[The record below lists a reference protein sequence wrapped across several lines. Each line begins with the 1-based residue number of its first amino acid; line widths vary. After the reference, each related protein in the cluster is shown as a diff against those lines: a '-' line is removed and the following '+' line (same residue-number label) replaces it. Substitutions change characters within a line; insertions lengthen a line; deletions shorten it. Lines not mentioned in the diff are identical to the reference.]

1 MPSRAPPPDP
11 LPPKPCPRVSNPRPQ
26 GMRRLLELLS
36 RKRTFLDTGVHST
49 DMPAAAAASLSLF
62 HRGVQACLRVSAG
75 VFLAEQRNRRRQHP
89 ILEHLSSR
97 KNERLELRRLVQA
110 GELDR
115 AIALLRRG

>member
-1 MPSRAPPPDP
+1 MPA
-11 LPPKPCPRVSNPRPQ
+11 
-26 GMRRLLELLS
+26 
-36 RKRTFLDTGVHST
+36 
-49 DMPAAAAASLSLF
+49 PAAAPASLSLF
-62 HRGVQACLRVSAG
+62 HRAVQACLRVSAG

>member
-1 MPSRAPPPDP
+1 MPA
-11 LPPKPCPRVSNPRPQ
+11 
-26 GMRRLLELLS
+26 
-36 RKRTFLDTGVHST
+36 
-49 DMPAAAAASLSLF
+49 PAAAPASLSLF
-62 HRGVQACLRVSAG
+62 HRAVQG

-97 KNERLELRRLVQA
+97 KNERLELRRLVRA